1 MWRYI
6 AMRVLS
12 TIPVIGVVGIITFSM
27 LHIAPGNPAYIIAG
41 DEASLDVVRKIEKQM
56 GFDKPFLVQFGVW
69 AGKLFKGDLG
79 TSVFSQLPVGKLMLP
94 RIQPTLSLGIQVIV
108 LSMLL
113 GVPMGIIAAWKAG
126 RAADRTLMLFAVLGF
141 STPGFWLAFLL
152 MWAFAVNLRWFPV
165 LGYEPISSGLITHL
179 HSMFLPVIVNA
190 VLNSA
195 FISRITRSIML
206 EVLRE
211 DYIRTARAKGLGEL
225 VVYLRHAF
233 RNACIPVLTLM
244 GAAIAGLATGAVVTE
259 TIFAIPGLGRMLI
272 ESIAR
277 RDFPIIQGMM
287 MVVATFYVLVNLVID
302 ITYAYL
308 DPRIRY

>member
-6 AMRVLS
+6 VMRVLS
-12 TIPVIGVVGIITFSM
+12 TIPVIGAVGIITFSM

-41 DEASLDVVRKIEKQM
+41 EEASLEVVRKIEKQM
-56 GFDKPFLVQFGVW
+56 GFDKPFIVQFGVW
-69 AGKLFKGDLG
+69 VGKLFKGDLG
-79 TSVFSQLPVGKLMLP
+79 KSVFSQLPVGELMLP

-126 RAADRTLMLFAVLGF
+126 RAADRTLMMFAVLGF
-141 STPGFWLAFLL
+141 SIPGFWLAFLL
-152 MWAFAVNLRWFPV
+152 MWGFAVNLRWFPV

-272 ESIAR
+272 EAIAR

-302 ITYAYL
+302 IAYAYL

>member
-6 AMRVLS
+6 VMRVLS
-12 TIPVIGVVGIITFSM
+12 TIPVIGAVGIITFSM

-41 DEASLDVVRKIEKQM
+41 EEASLEVVRKIEKQM
-56 GFDKPFLVQFGVW
+56 GFDKPFIVQFGVW
-69 AGKLFKGDLG
+69 VGKLFKGDLG
-79 TSVFSQLPVGKLMLP
+79 KSVFSQLPVGELMLP
-94 RIQPTLSLGIQVIV
+94 RIQPTLSLGIQVIL

-126 RAADRTLMLFAVLGF
+126 RAADRTLMLIAVLGF

-152 MWAFAVNLRWFPV
+152 MWGFAVNLRWFPV

-287 MVVATFYVLVNLVID
+287 MVVATFYVLINLVID
-302 ITYAYL
+302 IAYAYL

>member
-6 AMRVLS
+6 VMRVLS